1 MTKYLGYAELG
12 VVFVLVSVIILSIF
26 AQVLSRYVFKISI
39 SWLEELARFTF
50 IWAALYGGS
59 IAYRKGVL
67 HKFEIAYG
75 AISPRIPQVLGI
87 VTRIAILFFLGVLII
102 YGFKLS
108 FFVYNQFSP
117 ALAIRMTYVYLA
129 VPVAAVMMFI
139 STVLDISRVFRSE
152 GQE

>member
-1 MTKYLGYAELG
+1 MTKYLGYVELG

-117 ALAIRMTYVYLA
+117 ALTIRMTYVYLA

-139 STVLDISRVFRSE
+139 STVLDISRV
-152 GQE
+152 